1 MSREDKPPPTTMEV
15 SMSVLTPL
23 QLFLLAIIL
32 PVFLASLTA
41 WFVEA
46 SYDQDPEPWS

>member
-1 MSREDKPPPTTMEV
+1 MEV
-15 SMSVLTPL
+15 SMTILTPL

-46 SYDQDPEPWS
+46 GYEQDPKPW